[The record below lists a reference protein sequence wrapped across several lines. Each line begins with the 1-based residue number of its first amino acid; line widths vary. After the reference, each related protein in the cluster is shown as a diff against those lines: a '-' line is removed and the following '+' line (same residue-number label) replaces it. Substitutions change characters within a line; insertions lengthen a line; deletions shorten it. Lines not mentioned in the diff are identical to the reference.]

1 MSVSYRLCVYVCV
14 CELAIDN
21 LGAPVHQLSHGHGD
35 VGLPQRVAKIG
46 PFLLVFPKQPD
57 RDSVFLLTL
66 NIQCLLELF
75 FEAQNCLKLLTSA
88 SSLSSSV
95 DSAEYSSSDSLQVR
109 DRSMR
114 SSAEALVSIVASCG
128 NLNQDW
134 IVFAGTAIGLLFI
147 LPFTLAVGTI
157 MRTTVVSVVR
167 YVKYWRVLTLLIGG
181 VLLLA
186 AMATSILGLF
196 LRRVFYSKY
205 LDAILAGDPDRWEEE
220 MDRWKDFL
228 NSLFLM
234 LIFLVYQSWSKRK
247 ERFFWTTQ
255 MLVTAACFTVDM
267 LGTHARGHDFPN
279 MIIPW
284 VWLGLFNAW
293 VRRRWWKAWFTR
305 WR

>member
-88 SSLSSSV
+88 SSLASSV

-109 DRSMR
+109 DRNMR
-114 SSAEALVSIVASCG
+114 SSAEALVSIVASSG
-128 NLNQDW
+128 NLNYDW
-134 IVFAGTAIGLLFI
+134 TVFAGTAIGLLLI
-147 LPFTLAVGTI
+147 LPFTLAMGTT

-167 YVKYWRVLTLLIGG
+167 YVKYRRVLTLLIGG

-186 AMATSILGLF
+186 VMATSILGLF

-205 LDAILAGDPDRWEEE
+205 LDTIFAGDPERWEEE
-220 MDRWKDFL
+220 WDRWKDFL
-228 NSLFLM
+228 NSLDYFVYASWATNGLLFLM
-234 LIFLVYQSWSKRK
+234 VIFLVYQSWSERK

-267 LGTHARGHDFPN
+267 LGAHARGHDFPY

-284 VWLGLFNAW
+284 VWLGLFNA
-293 VRRRWWKAWFTR
+293 
-305 WR
+305 